1 MGIKQAS
8 VLLILL
14 ICLTGCKGQSMSAI
28 QKKLESPKEGRTAV
42 TFSLYAPEAEKVT
55 LESTFNYW
63 SQEGEI
69 VLYKEDGTHSVTL
82 YLGDEQ
88 WLYRF
93 RVDGTWQ
100 HDPTNP
106 LKAEA
111 EGGNF
116 NSVLRRDN
124 LIPESVFNP
133 AIPHGQV
140 LHEVYRSELT
150 ALAKDYIVYLPP
162 DYTEEKLYPL
172 LFLLH
177 GYGQPPREF
186 TESAQIQNYL
196 DNLIHQKR
204 IEPMVV
210 IMPSGGTSRWS
221 GLSGRHVTEEL
232 YPHIINTYSVYGTR
246 DKTAI
251 AGGSMGGHGALKLA
265 YENQDLFGLS
275 APIMMAGPCQNVLCS
290 YNDFERA
297 YPEPFELELLLYV
310 GSKDNLGFVDNYHAF
325 SKYLEDTEQ
334 NYELHISKHGGHEQD
349 SHGVRY
355 YRTVLAEILEKVS
368 RFFHNQ

>member
-1 MGIKQAS
+1 MKVLFSLLLS
-8 VLLILL
+8 VLLTACDAQDIS
-14 ICLTGCKGQSMSAI
+14 KI
-28 QKKLESPKEGRTAV
+28 QKELEAPQEGRTPV

-63 SQEGEI
+63 SQEGDI
-69 VLYKEDGTHSVTL
+69 VLYEHDGMHSVTL

-93 RVDGTWQ
+93 RVDGKWQ
-100 HDPTNP
+100 HDPNNP

-124 LIPESVFNP
+124 LIPESIFNP
-133 AIPHGQV
+133 NIPHGQV
-140 LHEVYRSELT
+140 LQEVFKSELT
-150 ALAKDYIVYLPP
+150 ALAKDYVVYLPP
-162 DYTEEKLYPL
+162 NYSEEKTYPL

-196 DNLIHQKR
+196 DNLLYEGR

-210 IMPSGGTSRWS
+210 VMPSGGTSYWR
-221 GLSGRHVTEEL
+221 GLSARHVMEEL
-232 YPHIINTYSVYGTR
+232 YPHVLKTYNVYGTK

-265 YENQDLFGLS
+265 YENQAIFGLS
-275 APIMMAGPCQNVLCS
+275 VPIMMAGPCANIVCS
-290 YNDFERA
+290 YNDFESA
-297 YPEPFELELLLYV
+297 YPEPFDLDLLLYC
-310 GSKDNLGFVDNYHAF
+310 GSKDNLGFVENYRAF
-325 SKYLEDTEQ
+325 TNYLDDTEQ
-334 NYELHISKHGGHEQD
+334 SYTLNISNHGGHEQD
-349 SHGVRY
+349 SHSVRY
-355 YRTVLAEILEKVS
+355 YRTIMADLLKEVS
-368 RFFHNQ
+368 SFFRH